1 MTKARALQFK
11 READRRLA
19 LRLVSENR
27 REALRKKLKPSLN
40 KREKVMAR
48 FYGISTNDYKPI
60 MVEHAVVDRIMS
72 EQGQCGFIVV
82 SAYRND
88 EPQEVVD
95 KHSCELVSTLKRSG
109 YAYLPTYGRN
119 ANAAVGENKDYVP
132 AFIVFNHNS
141 NMLYHAGDFS
151 VLEEFGKALAER
163 YGQDG
168 FLCKCPN
175 EAAVYFGRDGKSDE
189 LGRRW
194 TDDMDPVFVNPIPC
208 TLVERMRRKG
218 EIMLY

>member
-60 MVEHAVVDRIMS
+60 MVEHAVVDRIMN

-119 ANAAVGENKDYVP
+119 ANA
-132 AFIVFNHNS
+132 NS
-141 NMLYHAGDFS
+141 SEKTKIMCLLSSYS
-151 VLEEFGKALAER
+151 II
-163 YGQDG
+163 
-168 FLCKCPN
+168 
-175 EAAVYFGRDGKSDE
+175 
-189 LGRRW
+189 
-194 TDDMDPVFVNPIPC
+194 IPTC
-208 TLVERMRRKG
+208 C
-218 EIMLY
+218 IMLEIFPYWKSSAKHWQKDMARTASCVSVPMRLLYILEGMARAMNLAGAGQIIWILYS